1 MRRAAA
7 LVFAAFLGGCALF
20 PWFRS
25 SAPAPTNT
33 PQMERSAWIVS
44 ASGHAIGQA
53 TFRSA
58 PNGVMIRLE
67 FSERAL
73 PAGWHGA
80 HLHQVGDCSD
90 FATGFQAAGPHL
102 GAQERVSHGYAQPA
116 GPEAGDLP
124 NLFASPAGVFGAEFF
139 APYAI
144 LGPDRIPGNANQR
157 ERLGLLDADG
167 TALIIH
173 AAPDDHATQPAGNAG
188 ARIACAALT
197 PLP

>member
-7 LVFAAFLGGCALF
+7 LVFAALLGGCALF
-20 PWFRS
+20 PQPGDGPVRVG
-25 SAPAPTNT
+25 APQA
-33 PQMERSAWIVS
+33 ERSAWIVGV
-44 ASGHAIGQA
+44 SGHAIGQA

-58 PNGVMIRLE
+58 PGGVLIRLE

-73 PAGWHGA
+73 PPGWHGV
-80 HLHQVGDCSD
+80 HLHQVGDCAD
-90 FATGFQAAGPHL
+90 FASGFLAAGPHL
-102 GAQERVSHGYAQPA
+102 GAQPRVSHGYLHAA

-124 NLFASPAGVFGAEFF
+124 NLFASPQGVFGAEFF

-144 LGPDRIPGNANQR
+144 LGPDRVPGNANRR
-157 ERLGLLDADG
+157 ERVALLDADG
-167 TALIIH
+167 AALVIH
-173 AAPDDHATQPAGNAG
+173 AAPDDHASQPIGNAG